1 MLFYSIVLL
10 AAVAVSVGA
19 TKNLRSDKMTEQAYY
34 GGAFTLGKHTY
45 ASKQEFILSGKR
57 CGTKDLSEEE
67 MYEVEQKLASMGD
80 VEEMDSE
87 RRSKLTID
95 VYFHIITDTSGN
107 GALTQQE
114 VEAQMDV
121 LNAGFKQTRT
131 KFVLKGTTTTANNAW
146 FVAGPGTTDE
156 AYMKSALRVGDASTL
171 NLYSLA
177 NDEGILGWGYFP
189 SWINTYGLPG
199 DGVVVDYRTL
209 PGGIA
214 APYNEGQTLTHEV
227 GHWMGLYH
235 TFQGG
240 CRKNGNKGDQV
251 KDTPAVASPNFG
263 CPTDNTN
270 TCRGNKGQLKG
281 NDLVHNFMDYV
292 DDACMWEFTKGQK
305 DRMRK
310 MWRAYRK

>member
-1 MLFYSIVLL
+1 MLFYSIVLV

-19 TKNLRSDKMTEQAYY
+19 TKNLRSDKVTAQAY
-34 GGAFTLGKHTY
+34 GGAFTLGKHTF
-45 ASKQEFILSGKR
+45 ASKEEFILSGKR
-57 CGTKDLSEEE
+57 CGTKDPTEGEL
-67 MYEVEQKLASMGD
+67 YEVEQKLASMGD
-80 VEEMDSE
+80 FEEMDSE

-121 LNAGFKQTRT
+121 LNAGFKQSRT
-131 KFVLKGTTTTANNAW
+131 NFVLKGTTTTANNAW
-146 FVAGPGTTDE
+146 YAAGIMSDE
-156 AYMKSALRVGDASTL
+156 EAEMKGALRVGDASTL
-171 NLYSLA
+171 NIYSVT
-177 NDEGILGWGYFP
+177 NNEGTLGWAYFP
-189 SWINTYGLPG
+189 FWIEKFGLSM
-199 DGVVVDYRTL
+199 DGVVVDHRTL
-209 PGGIA
+209 PGGSFT
-214 APYNEGQTLTHEV
+214 PYNLGLTMTHEV
-227 GHWMGLYH
+227 GHWMGLLH

-240 CRKNGNKGDQV
+240 CKKNGNKGDQV
-251 KDTPAVASPNFG
+251 MDTPAVAAPNFD
-263 CPTDNTN
+263 CPSESTN

-305 DRMRK
+305 DRMRQ